1 MKHELFVTHMI
12 YNRMKAYIKQTD
24 HPDEKDEMFKVTFE
38 KHWLTH
44 VHQAISIEIKTNSN
58 LFSPNYGSPQYDN
71 YYGNWP
77 NLFKSFEGTT
87 IFCL

>member
-1 MKHELFVTHMI
+1 MI
-12 YNRMKAYIKQTD
+12 YNHMKAYIKQTD
-24 HPDEKDEMFKVTFE
+24 HPDEKDEITFE

-44 VHQAISIEIKTNSN
+44 VYQAISIEIKTNNN
-58 LFSPNYGSPQYDN
+58 LFSPNYSSPQYDN
-71 YYGNWP
+71 YGNWP